1 MKRKALF
8 MTIFGVLGFFLL
20 FQGLPLHAEKTS
32 KALTVLYS
40 NNINGEIDPC
50 PT

>member
-1 MKRKALF
+1 MKKRWLLIGLLAIGSFLVLQALP
-8 MTIFGVLGFFLL
+8 TRA
-20 FQGLPLHAEKTS
+20 QKSP

-40 NNINGEIDPC
+40 NNLNGEIDPC